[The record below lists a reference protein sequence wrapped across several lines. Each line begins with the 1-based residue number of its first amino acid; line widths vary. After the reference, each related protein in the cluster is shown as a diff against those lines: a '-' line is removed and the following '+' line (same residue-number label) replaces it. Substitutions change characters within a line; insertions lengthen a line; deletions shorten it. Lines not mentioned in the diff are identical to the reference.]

1 MFMKQ
6 KSYSMILVAL
16 MALISFTA
24 DGQFSP
30 FSSSLID
37 QAISTVCADGTV
49 TYEMP
54 SAAPRLE
61 GQPASEI
68 LLHLTYD
75 MDSLGANGQPAIQ
88 AQSFTLL
95 NEGNTKYFGRLSNT
109 DKSLVTFT
117 NVPAGTYVLYIQW
130 HINDDGYSWRHFDGV
145 RDIVL
150 LIEDVVVDGNFEMSH
165 DIAEAKNRLHFGRIL
180 PNGEV
185 PNPGFVT
192 IENGVSSFDGT
203 ENVYGE
209 SYFRALFMKNR
220 ASFVAIF
227 TNATYRGASSI
238 TNNQGTT
245 ISDMSNS
252 IDLYINDVS
261 ENIQV
266 YNVYRGFWGENLDPV
281 YITYDLKDGINGD
294 IDVQPEP
301 NFTTHVDL
309 FQMTPRGSDFS
320 EQTPGTLT
328 TILKN
333 GASQLST
340 QVNIP
345 NMLPA
350 MSGSHS
356 MTSYFTA
363 YESEGPGTSD
373 VSSTF
378 NAVYNEAVTTKS
390 TIMGIQYTYCYTM
403 APTMRFEAD
412 GNYYNNFGIPISNSL
427 IYDTIAGAN
436 SYVINPHFS
445 PMIDENKPVR
455 LNANC
460 PIMVIQSTN
469 NVNNNGK
476 RFAFNTYCMGRH
488 SEYRQVDN
496 DSLRVSVKY
505 NGEEVHSDY
514 ATLST
519 FYNNFNRAGNPD
531 GIINT
536 TFINNN
542 VNVDGIDGKNVV
554 EFEFDMTQ
562 TDWTAPTITTLRFL
576 DAEGNVTDRFAN
588 ASDGKV
594 EITGGDFNYGTLSS
608 GMFAFNCKPITM
620 EVSYAPNGSDEWQ
633 SLEVTENPDLYFY
646 PAFGQLFEGSLSE
659 VSAPSENGWY
669 DLKVRVVDET
679 GNWQD
684 QIVSPAFKLDEN
696 VTVLGD
702 VTGDGVVD
710 GIDINTLINVIL
722 GKASNIE
729 GADVNG
735 DGVVNGTDLNI
746 VINIVLDI

>member
-1 MFMKQ
+1 M
-6 KSYSMILVAL
+6 
-16 MALISFTA
+16 
-24 DGQFSP
+24 
-30 FSSSLID
+30 
-37 QAISTVCADGTV
+37 
-49 TYEMP
+49 
-54 SAAPRLE
+54 
-61 GQPASEI
+61 
-68 LLHLTYD
+68 
-75 MDSLGANGQPAIQ
+75 
-88 AQSFTLL
+88 
-95 NEGNTKYFGRLSNT
+95 
-109 DKSLVTFT
+109 
-117 NVPAGTYVLYIQW
+117 
-130 HINDDGYSWRHFDGV
+130 
-145 RDIVL
+145 
-150 LIEDVVVDGNFEMSH
+150 
-165 DIAEAKNRLHFGRIL
+165 
-180 PNGEV
+180 
-185 PNPGFVT
+185 
-192 IENGVSSFDGT
+192 
-203 ENVYGE
+203 
-209 SYFRALFMKNR
+209 
-220 ASFVAIF
+220 
-227 TNATYRGASSI
+227 

-245 ISDMSNS
+245 VSDMSNS

-261 ENIQV
+261 ENFQV

-281 YITYDLKDGINGD
+281 YITYDLKDGINGN

-340 QVNIP
+340 LVNIP

-363 YESEGPGTSD
+363 FESEGPGTSD

-390 TIMGIQYTYCYTM
+390 SIMGIQYTYCYTM

-412 GNYYNNFGIPISNSL
+412 GNYYNNYGIPISNSL

-488 SEYRQVDN
+488 GEYRQVDN

-514 ATLST
+514 ATLSA

-542 VNVDGIDGKNVV
+542 VNVDGINGKNVV

-588 ASDGKV
+588 ASYGKV
-594 EITGGDFNYGTLSS
+594 EITGGDFNYGTLTS

-735 DGVVNGTDLNI
+735 DGMVNGTDLNI